1 MNLAEKVIELCREQ
15 CLKSLSLPE
24 RNLFLKRAVAESLA
38 HHVHSLGP
46 LTQKK
51 ARSLLQ
57 RSYSQAALYAA
68 KDHNQFL
75 REQENLHS
83 ARIKDM
89 TLAYLAQR
97 YPGREHQV
105 KLIDDEGTKIPH
117 TSIIYYQDL
126 PQLEEYLA
134 GKLRPLNRQGD
145 VWALNP
151 D

>member
-1 MNLAEKVIELCREQ
+1 MNLAEKVTELCQER
-15 CLKSLSLPE
+15 CLNGLSAPE
-24 RNLFLKRAVAESLA
+24 RKIFLKRAVAEGLV

-51 ARSLLQ
+51 ARFLLQ
-57 RSYSQAALYAA
+57 RNYPQAALYAERN
-68 KDHNQFL
+68 HNLFL
-75 REQENLHS
+75 NDYDSLHS
-83 ARIKDM
+83 ARIKDI

-105 KLIDDEGTKIPH
+105 QLIDDEGTKVPH